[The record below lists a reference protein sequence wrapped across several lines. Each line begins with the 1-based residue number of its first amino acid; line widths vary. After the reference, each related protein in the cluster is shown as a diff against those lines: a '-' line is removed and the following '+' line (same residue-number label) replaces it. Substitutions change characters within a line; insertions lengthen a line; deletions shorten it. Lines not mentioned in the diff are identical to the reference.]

1 MSDTSPQP
9 RSLVLR
15 FVVLGLVGFSAALA
29 GLSIAVLVP
38 RWIGASIEADRLVTA
53 HASYEVSHPGWSFP
67 AHVWSDSAPLD
78 LPPAVLV
85 QQAILRDYTK
95 ACPPAQPGE
104 YCDEPVAVIP
114 RGGRFPEGEQPAGTE
129 GWTRPK
135 ALEPVLLATLIGPDG
150 EIREH
155 LPLAAAPKSLVAA
168 IVAAE
173 DGDFYE
179 HGGVNLKSA
188 LRAAWVNWRGGGYG
202 QGASTLTMQV
212 VRNLTERKEKTLGR
226 KIGEAL
232 LAVQLERRIGKDGVL
247 QMYLDAPY
255 LGQNGNLSV
264 CGFRAAAKHYWGI
277 DATELDVAQAATLAA
292 ILPAPGRFAPDRD
305 PAVAKEKRDRVLRR
319 MQELGWPEREIAKA
333 LAEPVVATPHDLPP
347 ERVVPYVPATRA
359 WLEEPLDP
367 AVVYGAGLEV
377 YTALDLVA
385 QARTEKIATERVPY
399 LARVLGRPK
408 EPALETALPLL
419 DANTGALV
427 AVYGGTM
434 ASSTDFDRA
443 TQAYRQAG
451 SSFKPLVYA
460 LAFDAKGPDGSPRFT
475 AADAMP
481 NSPRNFD
488 GTGGWR
494 PRNVGGEYT
503 STASLAY
510 GLAWS
515 QNIAT
520 ASLLEKAGGP
530 KRLIDLSAKLGF
542 DTRSFPDE
550 MGLAL
555 GQAEVRPIDMARFA
569 STIARGGRV
578 ASASPVLVAKDPSGA
593 VRLSLPEGEQV
604 LSPESALL
612 TRELM
617 RLVIVV
623 GTGGASRGAGGFAG
637 YMGDAF
643 GKTGTTDSEKD
654 LWFIGST
661 ARYAGA
667 VWLGYD
673 QPQRIGATAS
683 DLASPLWGWWM
694 HDLHEGYGQPKFAD
708 DDAVTHR
715 AICTISGGRPH
726 AGCSLIYAP
735 FLPGTEPKKGCTL
748 VHEHAE
754 EVLDEEGNPV
764 LKKHESLWKKKAR
777 EEEEKQAAEAGT
789 TVQAT
794 P

>member
-1 MSDTSPQP
+1 M
-9 RSLVLR
+9 
-15 FVVLGLVGFSAALA
+15 
-29 GLSIAVLVP
+29 
-38 RWIGASIEADRLVTA
+38 
-53 HASYEVSHPGWSFP
+53 
-67 AHVWSDSAPLD
+67 
-78 LPPAVLV
+78 
-85 QQAILRDYTK
+85 
-95 ACPPAQPGE
+95 
-104 YCDEPVAVIP
+104 
-114 RGGRFPEGEQPAGTE
+114 
-129 GWTRPK
+129 
-135 ALEPVLLATLIGPDG
+135 LLATLIGPDG

-155 LPLAAAPKSLVAA
+155 LPLAEAPKSLVAA

-173 DGDFYE
+173 DGDFYD

-188 LRAAWVNWRGGGYG
+188 LRAAWANWRGGGYG

-292 ILPAPGRFAPDRD
+292 ILPAPGGSPPIAI
-305 PAVAKEKRDRVLRR
+305 PATAKEQARSRAAPHAGARLARARDRRR
-319 MQELGWPEREIAKA
+319 RSRSRSQRR
-333 LAEPVVATPHDLPP
+333 PHDLPP
-347 ERVVPYVPATRA
+347 ERVVPYVQATRA
-359 WLEEPLDP
+359 WLEEHLDP

-399 LARVLGRPK
+399 LERVLGRPK

-460 LAFDAKGPDGSPRFT
+460 LAFDTKGPDGAPGFT

-481 NSPRNFD
+481 NCAAQLRRHGRLAPAQRRRRVHVDGEPRV
-488 GTGGWR
+488 R
-494 PRNVGGEYT
+494 PRVEPEHRDGVAPRE
-503 STASLAY
+503 
-510 GLAWS
+510 
-515 QNIAT
+515 
-520 ASLLEKAGGP
+520 
-530 KRLIDLSAKLGF
+530 
-542 DTRSFPDE
+542 
-550 MGLAL
+550 
-555 GQAEVRPIDMARFA
+555 
-569 STIARGGRV
+569 GGRAEAAHRSLGEARV
-578 ASASPVLVAKDPSGA
+578 RHAELSQRDGARARPGRGPPDRHGA
-593 VRLSLPEGEQV
+593 VREHDRARRSRREREPRACRQGSVGCGAPLP
-604 LSPESALL
+604 
-612 TRELM
+612 
-617 RLVIVV
+617 
-623 GTGGASRGAGGFAG
+623 
-637 YMGDAF
+637 
-643 GKTGTTDSEKD
+643 
-654 LWFIGST
+654 
-661 ARYAGA
+661 ARRRAGA
-667 VWLGYD
+667 VAG
-673 QPQRIGATAS
+673 IGAPHARAHAPRDRRGHRRRESRRGRIRRLHGRRVRQDGHDRQREGPLVHRLDARATPARSGSATTNRSAS
-683 DLASPLWGWWM
+683 ARPRRILASPLWGWWM

-735 FLPGTEPKKGCTL
+735 FLPGTEPKKSCTL

-777 EEEEKQAAEAGT
+777 EEEEKTGRGSGRDRASDAVDSPAS
-789 TVQAT
+789 
-794 P
+794 PP

>member
-1 MSDTSPQP
+1 LSETPQH
-9 RSLVLR
+9 RSSVAR
-15 FVVLGLVGFSAALA
+15 FAVLGLLGFAAALA
-29 GLSIAVLVP
+29 ALVVVLVAP
-38 RWIGASIEADRLVTA
+38 RWFAASVEAQRLVDA
-53 HASYEVSHPGWSFP
+53 HAGYAVAHKGWSFP
-67 AHVWSDSAPLD
+67 AHVWSDAAPLD
-78 LPPAVLV
+78 LHPDLV
-85 QQAILRDYTK
+85 VEHAKLRGYAK
-95 ACPPAQPGE
+95 VCPPVEPGQ
-104 YCDEPVAVIP
+104 YCDEPLDVVP
-114 RGGRFPEGEQPAGTE
+114 RGGQFAEGEQPPGRT
-129 GWTRPK
+129 GWTRPL
-135 ALEPVLLATLIGPDG
+135 ALEPVLLATLLGPDA

-155 LPLAAAPKSLVAA
+155 LPLALAPKHLVAA

-173 DGDFYE
+173 DDDFYQ

-188 LRAAWVNWRGGGYG
+188 VRAAWANWRGGAYG

-212 VRNLTERKEKTLGR
+212 VRNLSERKEKTLGR

-255 LGQNGNLSV
+255 LGQSGNLSV

-277 DATELDVAQAATLAA
+277 DATALDLSQAATLAA
-292 ILPAPGRFAPDRD
+292 ILPAPGRYAPDRD
-305 PAVAKEKRDRVLRR
+305 PGVAKERRDRVLRR
-319 MQELGWPEREIAKA
+319 MQELGWPETEIAAA
-333 LAEPVVATPHDLPP
+333 LAEPVVASAHALPP
-347 ERVVPYVPATRA
+347 ERTPPYVQATRA
-359 WLEEPLDP
+359 WLEEHLDP
-367 AVVYGAGLEV
+367 VVVYGAGLEV

-385 QARTEKIATERVPY
+385 QARTEKIANERVRY
-399 LARVLGRPK
+399 LERVLGRPK

-419 DANTGALV
+419 DAQTGALV
-427 AVYGGTM
+427 AIYGGTM
-434 ASSTDFDRA
+434 ATSTDFDRA

-460 LAFDAKGPDGSPRFT
+460 LAFDTKAADGRPAFT

-481 NSPRNFD
+481 NAPRTFE

-530 KRLIDLSAKLGF
+530 KKLIELAAKLGF
-542 DTRSFPDE
+542 DTRQFREE

-569 STIARGGRV
+569 GTIARGGRL
-578 ASASPVLVAKDPSGA
+578 ASGSPVLVAKDPTGT
-593 VRLSLPEGEQV
+593 VRLALPQGEQAI
-604 LSPESALL
+604 SPEAALL

-617 RLVIVV
+617 RLVILV
-623 GTGGASRGAGGFAG
+623 GTGGASRGAGGFEG
-637 YMGDAF
+637 YTGDAF

-654 LWFIGST
+654 LWFVGAT

-673 QPQRIGATAS
+673 QPERIGATAS

-694 HDLHEGYGQPKFAD
+694 HDLHEGYGEPELAD
-708 DDAVTHR
+708 DPAVTHR
-715 AICTISGGRPH
+715 VVCTISGGRPH
-726 AGCSLIYAP
+726 AGCSLISAP
-735 FLPGTEPKKGCTL
+735 FLPGTEPTKACTL
-748 VHEHAE
+748 VHERVE
-754 EVLDEEGNPV
+754 EVLDEQGNPV
-764 LKKHESLWKKKAR
+764 TKKHESLWKKKAR
-777 EEEEKQAAEAGT
+777 EEEEKQAAEAGAA
-789 TVQAT
+789 V